1 MPELPEVADAV
12 RRIRP
17 QVRGRRI
24 VAVEPRHA
32 ATRRALTPAT
42 CRRLIGRTITEVTRL
57 GKYQRLLLDDGTQ
70 LVAHFRLDGDWV
82 VQGSAAPLPP
92 HARLVLRLDH
102 ERSLILT
109 DPRALATLTCDQ
121 IPELGPEAD
130 AAELSPDTLL
140 ARLAGTRTP
149 IKLAL
154 LDQRRLAGLGNIYA
168 AEALWR
174 AGIDPRMPAHRLD
187 RSQAARLLRGIRAAL
202 RDGERRAGRYRT
214 GTRTAPFKVYDRAGR
229 PCARCGEAIATLTQG
244 GRTTYWCPG
253 CQRPSRRPRGTTR
266 PEPRATPP
274 LRPAPL

>member
-1 MPELPEVADAV
+1 MPELPEVAAAV

-17 QVRGRRI
+17 RVRGRRI
-24 VAVEPRHA
+24 VAVEPLHA
-32 ATRRALTPAT
+32 ATRRALPPAVR
-42 CRRLIGRTITEVTRL
+42 RRLIGRTIAEVTRR
-57 GKYQRLLLDDGTQ
+57 GKYQLLVLDDGTQ

-82 VQGSAAPLPP
+82 VQGSAAPVPP

-102 ERSLILT
+102 DRSLILT
-109 DPRALATLTCDQ
+109 DPRALASVTCDL
-121 IPELGPEAD
+121 IPDIGPEAD
-130 AAELSPDTLL
+130 APDLTTDTLL

-174 AGIDPRMPAHRLD
+174 AGIDPRMPAKRLD
-187 RSQAARLLRGIRAAL
+187 RQQTARLLRGIRAAL

-229 PCARCGEAIATLTQG
+229 SCTRCGEAIATLTQG

-253 CQRPSRRPRGTTR
+253 CQRG
-266 PEPRATPP
+266 
-274 LRPAPL
+274 